1 MESFPRNLVYYRL
14 LLLLL
19 LLLSNIIPIL
29 YQLLNYWSL
38 SFTILIVSV
47 FTVTIS
53 LATRMPPRQ
62 PSGTTAATIASVGP
76 GGIPLPILPTA
87 TIVYVTSDGP

>member
-1 MESFPRNLVYYRL
+1 
-14 LLLLL
+14 
-19 LLLSNIIPIL
+19 
-29 YQLLNYWSL
+29 
-38 SFTILIVSV
+38 
-47 FTVTIS
+47 
-53 LATRMPPRQ
+53 MPPRQ